1 MPAQPTNRD
10 FQSAKNVEPL
20 DEHNTQSED
29 AATQPSFSGPGAHTS
44 AASTTKP
51 HGNKILNK
59 LDPRF
64 DSDMLEEEQQKQE
77 RREGPHE
84 VPTADQWG
92 IGS

>member
-1 MPAQPTNRD
+1 MPSQLTNRD

-20 DEHNTQSED
+20 DKHNTQSED
-29 AATQPSFSGPGAHTS
+29 AATQPSFSGPGAHSS

-64 DSDMLEEEQQKQE
+64 DSEMLEGQQERE

-84 VPTADQWG
+84 
-92 IGS
+92 